1 MEILPTIYEE
11 TETESFNETEN
22 IEMEHFEKNLENQKK
37 EEPTNENKEQQN
49 EKEEPTNE
57 NKEQQNESTQNEG
70 NKKIFSFP
78 INNIVSIFKN
88 FFRLDL

>member
-49 EKEEPTNE
+49 E
-57 NKEQQNESTQNEG
+57 STQNEG

>member
-49 EKEEPTNE
+49 E
-57 NKEQQNESTQNEG
+57 STKNEG